1 MQYIKHRLCKK
12 IESLEV
18 NFVSVTSCLATIFFS
33 CSGAIAEMSYA
44 PRLPQFGGSN
54 YQALSIMQFEKGLTD
69 SIKSKKEAL
78 QREIERDA
86 ERLAN
91 IKTPAQQ
98 LVSSL
103 TSVLQVRLAQG
114 FADQILFGS
123 TVGDFDIGNVNIAY
137 TRIDGM
143 LSLTIAEEGLEPTL
157 IELPV
162 S

>member
-1 MQYIKHRLCKK
+1 MILFKK
-12 IESLEV
+12 IGVCVLSVHFAGL
-18 NFVSVTSCLATIFFS
+18 FSQSVS
-33 CSGAIAEMSYA
+33 AEMSYK
-44 PRLPQFGGSN
+44 PILPQFGGSN
-54 YQALSIMQFEKGLTD
+54 YQALSIMQFEKGLAD
-69 SIKSKKEAL
+69 SIQSKKEAL
-78 QREIERDA
+78 QREITRDA

-91 IKTPAQQ
+91 IKTPTEK

-103 TSVLQVRLAQG
+103 TNVLQVRLAQG

-123 TVGDFDIGNVNIAY
+123 TAGDFDIGNVNIAY

>member
-1 MQYIKHRLCKK
+1 MGLLLVNMIKK
-12 IESLEV
+12 IGVCVLAVHFAGLISQS
-18 NFVSVTSCLATIFFS
+18 VS
-33 CSGAIAEMSYA
+33 AEMSYK
-44 PRLPQFGGSN
+44 PILPQFGGGN
-54 YQALSIMQFEKGLTD
+54 YQALSIMQFEKGLAD
-69 SIKSKKEAL
+69 SIQSKKEAL
-78 QREIERDA
+78 QREITRDA

-91 IKTPAQQ
+91 IKTPAEK

-103 TSVLQVRLAQG
+103 TNVLQVRLAQG

-123 TVGDFDIGNVNIAY
+123 TAGDFEIGNVNIAY